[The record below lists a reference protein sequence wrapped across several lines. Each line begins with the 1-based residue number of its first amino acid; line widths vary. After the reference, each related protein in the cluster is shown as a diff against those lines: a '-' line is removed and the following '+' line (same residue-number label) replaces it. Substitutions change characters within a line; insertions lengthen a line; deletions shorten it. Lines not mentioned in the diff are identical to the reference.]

1 MNTPIGTLVL
11 RVLDAKT
18 PDVNLIL
25 KDFKNCLSDYKEW
38 ADGFWT
44 GWALDVDQTFKVG
57 NEVSITER
65 KTETGAVKT
74 YATCPLVG
82 DFTLIH
88 MFESARFVPIGNTP
102 VKLEPVTKGTF
113 YDDVTG
119 PVIETTI
126 GPSGIKVIEGAKRG
140 QTYRITF
147 FPNISQSDVKALYDS
162 YQGVIG
168 KLDGWLQSEW
178 SSKFKPQWASYS
190 AADRAGRSVILL
202 KRALDGFEEA
212 LLRLWDDI
220 KSLFDLL
227 ANPKKNYEKLKKYL
241 SDIEIDKLYAASK
254 ESIASGLLILSDEP
268 LMFIYVSAIVAW
280 VGMLPPQVVVDV
292 ITAIASEFLINVLVG
307 ICLTGGAG
315 LAVRAGTKVL
325 STVKSGEAIKYLDD
339 LASTLMTLSNKHALP
354 AHAEVSKPIIAS
366 AKNVPMKPAKTA
378 ALKIDEA
385 TTEAPKAGSRK
396 AEPKSQLE
404 GLSPA
409 KQLPKT
415 ADTPKQEVKDASS
428 FPRDKKKNQSTLQP
442 KEKIDDV
449 PDQSKTP
456 DDKSATCAKKTCTN
470 GCPVSMVT
478 GEELLTIT
486 DGELGGLLPFS
497 WTRLYRTSAAE
508 IDCGLGYGWSHAL
521 AQRVDIN
528 GDEVVWTDHEN
539 RVTTFPLPSVQRPAI
554 TNSLSEAAIFIGD
567 DPSELVL
574 TQAGEKPQFYH
585 FRFNS
590 KGATLIAISDNY
602 DNRLHITRDIHGR
615 IKRVDNG
622 AGRALLVRYDRKH
635 IVAIDY
641 QQFIPADN
649 LEDAWNTVQTLTT
662 YEYDAQHRLI
672 KATNA
677 LGESER
683 YAYNEQNVI
692 LERQLAGGASFYWEW
707 EKEGKSARCIH
718 HWASFSQMD
727 AHYAWDDK
735 GSVTVTN
742 ADGSEEIYTHDDKA
756 RLVAKVDPDG
766 AEHLKAYDDK
776 GRLIAEK
783 DPMGAVTEYQYNEAG
798 RLIAVIP
805 PEDAPTTYEYY
816 KGFVRVVNRG
826 TAKWIYWRN
835 DQGDITEQ
843 VDPDGNSTHYTYD
856 RQGRLLEIRHPDGS
870 RHQLGWNNLGQL
882 LEERLPDGGQR
893 KYRYDAL
900 GRQIT
905 RQAETGAITHY
916 QWDAANRLAQITLP
930 GGATRAFTYNPYGR
944 VTAERD
950 ELGRIT
956 RYEYADNLHLVS
968 RRINPDGSQLRY
980 RYDNARLLLTDIENE
995 RGEHYQLDYYSNG
1008 LIQQE
1013 TGFDGRRTAYEYD
1026 LNGKLLKKT
1035 EFGDDG
1041 SELVTEYQRDA
1052 SGRLLVKTLAD
1063 GEEIHYSYDALG
1075 RLVNVDDG
1083 HWPLAYEYDVQD
1095 RLITEHQGWGT
1106 TRYEYDS
1113 VGQLNHCRLPDGSTL
1128 DYRHL
1133 SGGRLSSIDLNGSRL
1148 TTHQFDAGREQQRQQ
1163 GVLLSQYQYD
1173 EQGRLQAHTV
1183 GQQNRNLFQR
1193 RYAYDANGNLAG
1205 IDDSRKGNRSYH
1217 YDPLD
1222 RLVSVRGATPETFA
1236 HDPAGNLLGQSD
1248 LPTAN
1253 LANVKGNR
1261 LLMQGDRHY
1270 DYDAYGNLS
1279 RERRGTGQQL
1289 VTEYRYDC
1297 QHRLIGVSL
1306 PGGSTASY
1314 KYDAFGRRIGKTV
1327 DGHTTEFLWQ
1337 GERLIAESAENRY
1350 RTYIYE
1356 PGSFRPLAMLD
1367 GEGPLKATPF
1377 YYQLDHLGTPQ
1388 ELTDYSGEIM
1398 WSAKYRAYGNL
1409 ATLDIAE
1416 IDNPLR
1422 FQGQYFDAE
1431 TGLHYNR
1438 HRYYNPNTARYLTP
1452 DPIKLVGGLNNYQ
1465 YVPNPTGW
1473 VDPLGLDNCPGADC
1487 KAPSNTANA
1496 TKPDRIPMT
1505 QSDYDEVINLERGN
1519 RPGSARAYL
1528 PEQYVNLHEEAF
1540 RQQGGSF
1547 VVIDQWI
1554 ERSSYPTF
1562 PPRKFV
1568 GLPSEMDSVVA
1579 KFKASG
1585 GDWEVLNRELNL
1597 GSNDLSSAK
1606 IYLVKIK
1613 PDDPRFK
1620 YEIPNGNEAGAYPK
1634 EWVPGGETKS
1644 GTKEAALIGS
1654 EKIDHG
1660 ADMNKLLSQFDDWEQ
1675 LQ

>member
-1 MNTPIGTLVL
+1 MIDPIGKLVL

-18 PDVNLIL
+18 PDVNVIL
-25 KDFKNCLSDYKEW
+25 KDFNNCLSDYKTW

-44 GWALDVDQTFKVG
+44 GWAMDVDQKLKVG

-65 KTETGAVKT
+65 KTKTGPVET
-74 YATCPLVG
+74 YATCPLMG

-88 MFESARFVPIGNTP
+88 MFESARYVPIGNTP
-102 VKLEPVTKGTF
+102 VKLEPVKKAMFGG
-113 YDDVTG
+113 YDVVG
-119 PVIETTI
+119 PVIPANI
-126 GPSGIKVIEGAKRG
+126 GPSGIEVIKGCKPG
-140 QTYRITF
+140 QMYRITF
-147 FPNISQSDVKALYDS
+147 FPNVSESNVKALYAS

-168 KLDGWLQSEW
+168 NLDGWLKSEW
-178 SSKFKPQWASYS
+178 SSKFQPQWVSYT
-190 AADRAGRSVILL
+190 AADRAGRSVILV
-202 KRALDGFEEA
+202 KSALDSLEKA
-212 LLRLWDDI
+212 LLGLWDDI
-220 KSLFDLL
+220 KSLFELL
-227 ANPKKNYEKLKKYL
+227 AHPVDNAKKLLQYL
-241 SDIEIDKLYAASK
+241 NEDEVKKLYSASK
-254 ESIASGLLILSDEP
+254 EAIATGLLILSDEP
-268 LMFIYVSAIVAW
+268 LMFIYLSAIVAW
-280 VGMLPPQVVVDV
+280 VGMLPPQVCVEV
-292 ITAIASEFLINVLVG
+292 ITAISTSFLINVVLG
-307 ICLTGGAG
+307 ICLSGGIG
-315 LAVRAGTKVL
+315 LAIRVGTKTLVK
-325 STVKSGEAIKYLDD
+325 VKSGTAVQMLQEFAEKLLATSKGHALKAHGETVKPL
-339 LASTLMTLSNKHALP
+339 LASAQG
-354 AHAEVSKPIIAS
+354 
-366 AKNVPMKPAKTA
+366 VPMNAAKKATLKIEQATA
-378 ALKIDEA
+378 ATAKGPVPITSDTPTLLEKNA
-385 TTEAPKAGSRK
+385 SVFARKK
-396 AEPKSQLE
+396 AEKHYVLE
-404 GLSPA
+404 
-409 KQLPKT
+409 
-415 ADTPKQEVKDASS
+415 
-428 FPRDKKKNQSTLQP
+428 P

-449 PDQSKTP
+449 STQSKTP

-470 GCPVSMVT
+470 NCPVSMVT
-478 GEELLTIT
+478 GEELLTLT
-486 DGELGGLLPFS
+486 DGQLDGLLRFE

-521 AQRVDIN
+521 AQRVDVK

-554 TNSLSEAAIFIGD
+554 TNSLSEAAIFLGD
-567 DPSELVL
+567 DPSELIL
-574 TQAGEKPQFYH
+574 TQAGERTQFYH
-585 FRFNS
+585 FRYNT
-590 KGATLIAISDNY
+590 KGATLIAISDDY
-602 DNRLHITRDIHGR
+602 GNRLHITRDIHGR

-641 QQFIPADN
+641 QQFSPADN
-649 LEDAWNTVQTLTT
+649 LEDAWSTVQTLVT
-662 YEYDAQHRLI
+662 YGYDAQHRLI
-672 KATNA
+672 EAKNA
-677 LGESER
+677 AGEAER
-683 YAYNEQNVI
+683 YAYNDQNVI

-742 ADGSEEIYTHDDKA
+742 ADGSEEVYTHDDKA

-783 DPMGAVTEYQYNEAG
+783 DPLGAVTEYQYNEAG

-805 PEDAPTTYEYY
+805 PEDTPTSYEYY
-816 KGFVRVVNRG
+816 HGYVRVVNRG
-826 TAKWIYWRN
+826 PAKWIYWRN

-843 VDPDGNSTHYTYD
+843 IDPDGNSTHYNYD

-882 LEERLPDGGQR
+882 LEEQLPDGGQR

-905 RQAETGAITHY
+905 RQDEAGAITQY

-950 ELGRIT
+950 ELGRVT

-980 RYDNARLLLTDIENE
+980 RYDNARLLLSEIENE
-995 RGEHYQLDYYSNG
+995 RGEHYQLDYYPNG

-1026 LNGKLLKKT
+1026 LNGQLLKKT

-1041 SELVTEYQRDA
+1041 NELITEYQRDA
-1052 SGRLLVKTLAD
+1052 AGRLLVKTLAD

-1083 HWPLAYEYDVQD
+1083 NWPLAYEYDLQD

-1106 TRYEYDS
+1106 LRYEYDT
-1113 VGQLNHCRLPDGSTL
+1113 VGQLKHCRLPDGSKL
-1128 DYRHL
+1128 DYRHQR
-1133 SGGRLSSIDLNGSRL
+1133 GGQLSSIDLNGSPL
-1148 TTHQFDAGREQQRQQ
+1148 TTHQFSAGREQQRQQ
-1163 GVLLSQYQYD
+1163 GLLLSQYQYD
-1173 EQGRLQAHTV
+1173 EQGRLQAHSV
-1183 GQQNRNLFQR
+1183 SQQDRNLFQR
-1193 RYAYDANGNLAG
+1193 RYAYDANGNLSG
-1205 IDDSRKGNRSYH
+1205 IDDSRKGSRSYR

-1222 RLVSVRGATPETFA
+1222 RLINVRGTTPESFA
-1236 HDPAGNLLGQSD
+1236 HDPAGNLLGQGD
-1248 LPTAN
+1248 QTTAN

-1279 RERRGTGQQL
+1279 RERRGTGQKL

-1306 PGGSTASY
+1306 PSGSIASY
-1314 KYDAFGRRIGKTV
+1314 KYDAFGRRIAKTV
-1327 DGHTTEFLWQ
+1327 DGQTTEFLWQ
-1337 GERLIAESAENRY
+1337 GERLIAESADNRY
-1350 RTYIYE
+1350 RSYIYV

-1367 GEGPLKATPF
+1367 GEGPLKAEPF

-1409 ATLDIAE
+1409 ATLDVAE

-1438 HRYYNPNTARYLTP
+1438 HRYYNPGTGRYLTP
-1452 DPIKLVGGLNNYQ
+1452 DPIKLAGGLNNYQ

-1473 VDPLGLDNCPGADC
+1473 VDPLGLDNCPGADGC
-1487 KAPSNTANA
+1487 KPPSRLESPETGAKVNEGAPDA
-1496 TKPDRIPMT
+1496 
-1505 QSDYDEVINLERGN
+1505 
-1519 RPGSARAYL
+1519 PG
-1528 PEQYVNLHEEAF
+1528 PESGKN
-1540 RQQGGSF
+1540 
-1547 VVIDQWI
+1547 
-1554 ERSSYPTF
+1554 P
-1562 PPRKFV
+1562 KFFKT
-1568 GLPSEMDSVVA
+1568 ETTW
-1579 KFKASG
+1579 KASG
-1585 GDWEVLNRELNL
+1585 KGTGNEYKVFQQDIDWDLEHKGMSNLDRAKEGGAPYIMKDGVPQQLQLHHSRQNGKGPLFELSRKTHLTTLKGKGREAVHPYGHSQHPDAPVDRELFKKEVPQYWK
-1597 GSNDLSSAK
+1597 DRAAETAK
-1606 IYLVKIK
+1606 
-1613 PDDPRFK
+1613 
-1620 YEIPNGNEAGAYPK
+1620 
-1634 EWVPGGETKS
+1634 
-1644 GTKEAALIGS
+1644 
-1654 EKIDHG
+1654 
-1660 ADMNKLLSQFDDWEQ
+1660 
-1675 LQ
+1675 